1 MFYNHTIVM
10 LQIFNIS
17 LHQPSLTCGKLTNLD
32 NSNFT
37 EIQVNFLLFFLLLHV
52 YIFGLI
58 QFLHLLLRMYC
69 LIQRMYSMTLTMVK
83 YWCIL
88 VYSFL
93 KDSFQNVL
101 YNLIREYIT
110 YNNLY
115 YKIVK
120 YIPHYNKELRTKL
133 PSA

>member
-101 YNLIREYIT
+101 YNLVREYIT

-115 YKIVK
+115 QKIVK